1 MSTQLEL
8 ARAGHTTPQMHAVAA
23 AEGLLPEDIR
33 AGVAAGHIVIPHNPC
48 RPTQR
53 VVGIGAGLRTKVNA
67 SIGTSSDLCDIDAE
81 CAKARAAEEEQADT
95 LMELSAGGDLD
106 AVRRAVLAATQLPV
120 GNVPLYQAF
129 CESSRKYGDPNKM
142 DPEFLFDLIER
153 QCADGMSFM
162 AVHCGI
168 NLYTLERLKQQGYR
182 YGGLVS
188 KGGTYMA
195 SWMMVNG
202 QENPLYAQF
211 ERVATILARYDV
223 VLSLGN
229 GIRAGAIDDSHDR
242 AQMAELIVNCEL
254 AEAGRKLGCQMMV
267 EGPGHVPIDEIEANI
282 LIEKRMSGNAPY
294 YMLGP
299 LPTDIGAGY
308 DHITQ
313 AIGAAISSKAG
324 ADLVCYITPSEHLAL
339 PTEQDVREG
348 VRAAR
353 LACHIGDIVKLGDR
367 ARGRDRAMALA
378 RRDMD
383 WAAQFEQALFPAV
396 ARGMRA
402 SRLPAAEDTCTMCGE
417 LCANRNGNRLFAPYL
432 TGDRVRV
439 VE

>member
-8 ARAGHTTPQMHAVAA
+8 ARAGQVTRQMLEAGM
-23 AEGLLPEDIR
+23 AEELSPECIR
-33 AGVAAGHIVIPHNPC
+33 AGVAAGRIVIPNNLS
-48 RPTQR
+48 RPSQR
-53 VVGIGAGLRTKVNA
+53 TVAIGAALRTKVNA
-67 SIGTSSDLCDIDAE
+67 SIGTSSDIVDIAAE
-81 CAKARAAEEEQADT
+81 CRKAHAAEEEGADT
-95 LMELSAGGDLD
+95 LMELSVGGDLD
-106 AVRRAVLAATQLPV
+106 EIRRKVLSETALPV

-129 CESSRKYGDPNKM
+129 CMANRKYGDPNKL
-142 DPEFLFDLIER
+142 DPEMLFDIIEQ

-162 AVHCGI
+162 AIHCGI
-168 NLYTLERLKQQGYR
+168 NLYTIERLKKQGYR

-188 KGGTYMA
+188 KGGTYMV

-202 QENPLYAQF
+202 KENPLYEQF
-211 ERVATILARYDV
+211 DRVAGLLAKYDV

-242 AQMAELIVNCEL
+242 AQMAELIINCEL
-254 AEAGRKLGCQMMV
+254 ADEGRKLGCQTMV

-282 LIEKRMSGNAPY
+282 IIQKRMSGYAPY

-313 AIGAAISSKAG
+313 AVGAALSSRYG
-324 ADLVCYITPSEHLAL
+324 ADLVCYITPAEHLAL
-339 PTEQDVREG
+339 PNEQDVREG

-367 ARGRDRAMALA
+367 ARRRDKEMAMA

-383 WAAQFEQALFPAV
+383 WAAQFELALFPHVASAV
-396 ARGMRA
+396 RD
-402 SRLPAAEDTCTMCGE
+402 SRQPAQEDTCTMCGDF
-417 LCANRNGNRLFAPYL
+417 CANRNGNRLFQPFL
-432 TGDRVRV
+432 DGDRIR
-439 VE
+439 EGK

>member
-8 ARAGHTTPQMHAVAA
+8 ARAGQITAQMRAVAL
-23 AEGLLPEDIR
+23 AEELDAETIR
-33 AGVAAGHIVIPHNPC
+33 LGVAAGHIVIPNNPH
-48 RPTQR
+48 RPGQR
-53 VVGIGAGLRTKVNA
+53 AVGIGAGLRTKVNA
-67 SIGTSSDLCDIDAE
+67 SIGTSSDLCDIGVE
-81 CAKARAAEEEQADT
+81 CNKARAAAEEGADT

-106 AVRRAVLAATQLPV
+106 AVRRAVLDATDLPV

-129 CESSRKYGDPNKM
+129 CEASRKYGDPNKM
-142 DPEFLFDLIER
+142 DPEYLFDLIEQ

-162 AVHCGI
+162 AIHCGI
-168 NLYTLERLKQQGYR
+168 NLYTIERLKKQGYR

-188 KGGTYMA
+188 KGGTFMV
-195 SWMMVNG
+195 SWMMVNE
-202 QENPLYAQF
+202 QENPLFAQF
-211 ERVATILARYDV
+211 ERVAGILAKYDA

-242 AQMAELIVNCEL
+242 AQMAELIINCEL
-254 AEAGRKLGCQMMV
+254 AEEGRKLGCQMMV
-267 EGPGHVPIDEIEANI
+267 EGPGHVPLDEIEANI

-313 AIGAAISSKAG
+313 AIGAAISSRAG

-339 PTEQDVREG
+339 PNEQDVREG

-353 LACHIGDIVKLGDR
+353 LACHIGDIGKLGER
-367 ARGRDRAMALA
+367 ARRQDREMALA

-383 WAAQFEQALFPAV
+383 WAAQFQLALFPEV
-396 ARGMRA
+396 AKSIRD
-402 SRLPAAEDTCTMCGE
+402 SRMPAKEDTCTMCGE
-417 LCANRNGNRLFAPYL
+417 FCANRNGNRLFTPYL
-432 TGDRVRV
+432 TGDRVRK
-439 VE
+439 

>member
-1 MSTQLEL
+1 M
-8 ARAGHTTPQMHAVAA
+8 
-23 AEGLLPEDIR
+23 
-33 AGVAAGHIVIPHNPC
+33 
-48 RPTQR
+48 
-53 VVGIGAGLRTKVNA
+53 NA
-67 SIGTSSDLCDIDAE
+67 SIGTSSDLCDIDVE
-81 CAKARAAEEEQADT
+81 CAKARAAEEEGADT

-106 AVRRAVLAATQLPV
+106 AVRRAVLASTSLPV

-129 CESSRKYGDPNKM
+129 CAASRKYHDPNKM
-142 DPEFLFDLIER
+142 DPEYLFDLIEQ
-153 QCADGMSFM
+153 QCADGLSFM
-162 AVHCGI
+162 AIHCGI
-168 NLYTLERLKQQGYR
+168 NLYTIERLKKQGYR

-188 KGGTYMA
+188 KGGTFMV
-195 SWMMVNG
+195 SWMMTNG
-202 QENPLYAQF
+202 RENPLYEQF
-211 ERVATILARYDV
+211 DRVAKILAKYDV

-242 AQMAELIVNCEL
+242 AQMAELIINCEL
-254 AEAGRKLGCQMMV
+254 ADEGRKLGCQMMV
-267 EGPGHVPIDEIEANI
+267 EGPGHVPLNEIAANI

-313 AIGAAISSKAG
+313 AIGAAISSQSG

-348 VRAAR
+348 IRAAR

-367 ARGRDRAMALA
+367 ARRRDRDMALA

-383 WAAQFEQALFPAV
+383 WEAQFQLALFPEV
-396 ARGMRA
+396 AKAIRT
-402 SRLPAAEDTCTMCGE
+402 SRTPAAEDTCTMCGDF
-417 LCANRNGNRLFAPYL
+417 CANRNGNRLFSPYMSE
-432 TGDRVRV
+432 DRIR
-439 VE
+439 

>member
-8 ARAGHTTPQMHAVAA
+8 ARAGQITAQMSAVATEEELA
-23 AEGLLPEDIR
+23 AETIR
-33 AGVAAGHIVIPHNPC
+33 LGVAAGHIVIPNNPN
-48 RPTQR
+48 RPNQR

-67 SIGTSSDLCDIDAE
+67 SIGTSSDLCDIQVE
-81 CAKARAAEEEQADT
+81 CAKARAAQEEGADT

-106 AVRRAVLAATQLPV
+106 AIRRAVLATTDLPV

-129 CESSRKYGDPNKM
+129 CEASRKYCDPNRL
-142 DPEFLFDLIER
+142 DPEYLFDLIEQ
-153 QCADGMSFM
+153 QCADGLSFM
-162 AVHCGI
+162 AIHCGI
-168 NLYTLERLKQQGYR
+168 NLYTIERLKKQGYR

-188 KGGTYMA
+188 KGGTFMV
-195 SWMMVNG
+195 SWMMSNG
-202 QENPLYAQF
+202 KENPLYEQF
-211 ERVATILARYDV
+211 DRVAKILAKYDV

-242 AQMAELIVNCEL
+242 AQMAELIINCEL
-254 AEAGRKLGCQMMV
+254 ADEGRKLGCQMMV
-267 EGPGHVPIDEIEANI
+267 EGPGHVPLDEIEANI

-313 AIGAAISSKAG
+313 AVGAAISSRAG

-339 PTEQDVREG
+339 PNEQDVREG

-353 LACHIGDIVKLGDR
+353 LACHIGDIGKLGER
-367 ARGRDRAMALA
+367 ARRQDRQMALA

-383 WAAQFEQALFPAV
+383 WASEFKLALFPQV
-396 ARGMRA
+396 AA
-402 SRLPAAEDTCTMCGE
+402 SIRESRMPASDDTCTMCGE
-417 LCANRNGNRLFAPYL
+417 FCANRNGNRLFSPFM
-432 TGDRVRV
+432 TGDRVRS
-439 VE
+439 